1 MEKKNNTHKLPV
13 GWLLVKL
20 EDISKQITDGS
31 HNPPRNIG
39 SGIPMISARNIEN
52 NRISFEEVRY
62 IDEEDYKYENQKT
75 KIEGGDVLLTVVGT
89 IGRCAYIS
97 DNIDTKFTLQR
108 SVAAIKPLISGKYLM
123 YYIQS
128 PNFQKQ
134 LIDNA
139 KGTAQKGIYLKTLS
153 SLELPLPPLNEQNR
167 IVAKIEELFS
177 ELDHAEAVLNKT
189 QKQLEIYK
197 QVILTSCYQKREGYK
212 LVKVSELGTILT
224 GNTPL
229 KNNADFF
236 GGEFNFYK
244 PSDLNSG
251 FFVVNSLDKLSS
263 NGYKIA
269 RTAPE
274 GSILVTCIG
283 ATIGKTGLIRKEGA
297 FNQQINAIIPNQNFL
312 PEFIFYQII
321 SPEFQLQLKQKTSS
335 TTIPIINK
343 GKFLQLN
350 VIQFP
355 LDLQQQIVQ
364 ELESKFTL
372 IENLETTIENELK
385 KTKAFSQT
393 ILKKAF
399 EGNLLQQNANDE
411 QAIYLL
417 EKIQIEKNNFL
428 KLQKEN
434 IKKKTKIE
442 RAMESEKSI
451 LEILQQLDTPISAHE
466 LWQQSVHHADIE
478 KFYAEL
484 KTIQCK
490 IEEIREGMNTKIHL
504 KP

>member
-1 MEKKNNTHKLPV
+1 L
-13 GWLLVKL
+13 
-20 EDISKQITDGS
+20 
-31 HNPPRNIG
+31 
-39 SGIPMISARNIEN
+39 
-52 NRISFEEVRY
+52 
-62 IDEEDYKYENQKT
+62 
-75 KIEGGDVLLTVVGT
+75 
-89 IGRCAYIS
+89 
-97 DNIDTKFTLQR
+97 
-108 SVAAIKPLISGKYLM
+108 
-123 YYIQS
+123 
-128 PNFQKQ
+128 
-134 LIDNA
+134 
-139 KGTAQKGIYLKTLS
+139 
-153 SLELPLPPLNEQNR
+153 
-167 IVAKIEELFS
+167 
-177 ELDHAEAVLNKT
+177 
-189 QKQLEIYK
+189 
-197 QVILTSCYQKREGYK
+197 
-212 LVKVSELGTILT
+212 SELGTILT

-229 KNNADFF
+229 KNNIDSF
-236 GGEFNFYK
+236 GSEFNFYK

-297 FNQQINAIIPNQNFL
+297 FNQQINAIIPNRNFL

-372 IENLETTIENELK
+372 IENLETTIENEFK

-399 EGNLLQQNANDE
+399 EGNLLQQNASDE

-434 IKKKTKIE
+434 IKKKTK
-442 RAMESEKSI
+442 S
-451 LEILQQLDTPISAHE
+451 LF
-466 LWQQSVHHADIE
+466 
-478 KFYAEL
+478 KFYSITSL
-484 KTIQCK
+484 C
-490 IEEIREGMNTKIHL
+490 L
-504 KP
+504 PV